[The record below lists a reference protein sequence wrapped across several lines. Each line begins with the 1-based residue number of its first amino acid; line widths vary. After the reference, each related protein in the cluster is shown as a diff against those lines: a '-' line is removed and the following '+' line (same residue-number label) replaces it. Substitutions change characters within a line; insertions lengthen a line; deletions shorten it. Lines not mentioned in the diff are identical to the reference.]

1 MFGPNDVDWL
11 LNKLPLPTSV
21 STRLKKF
28 WKDEDKPSRQKKLIV
43 NSIKYSFIFKAL
55 FWAAMSV
62 HLIFNYYVSV
72 GTEDSFLPFGDGMTV
87 EVVARNQPRRLE
99 ACLKSLEEADYGTD
113 SVRLS
118 IVVLSSG
125 GIFSSYDEETLKVAR
140 NSLWTHG
147 EKRVLQV
154 HRSRVNSLGLLPDTF
169 HQNHT
174 LGETLYLSEDTV
186 VSPRYYKWIREQR
199 YTYGKVA
206 AESQIAGVTI
216 ESILIPTEI
225 DPGTL
230 RTGKGKLSNAF
241 AFDFLP
247 EVSCFLPDAHVW
259 REFGL
264 WLDQHQSIWM
274 SRPVVPKSFE
284 SQRGLMGSSKN
295 HWTRWFS
302 EFLQENNYFVVYPN
316 LDDMQA
322 ISLVGNPTLRR
333 NKVILS
339 SELGFANLVDR
350 RTEFNFSPLKYF
362 SVNGRSKSM
371 ESPHVELEAITKAST
386 SSKVVLVSVGSEEE
400 SVMAG
405 SWICS
410 LAAMNE
416 PNLPIFMITSVSGS
430 LGASLA
436 EAGSSSLHIFLRQKL
451 QSRER
456 EMCATATT
464 LLRLGNPVIFGDVH
478 QVWNRL
484 PQVPDV
490 DDQKDY
496 DVAVAVEP
504 SGQAKGTFAM
514 FMPTLR
520 ARLFMNHACTVHA
533 KENSHRFQ
541 DTLATLLTEDV
552 LRENRLTMKNLI
564 SEVRSV
570 SSFLNDPST
579 ADSGWQALS
588 VIDDVP
594 RLDGDT
600 PLPKSLLRWDQR
612 SGKCVEAT
620 S

>member
-11 LNKLPLPTSV
+11 LNKLPLPTYV

-28 WKDEDKPSRQKKLIV
+28 WKDEDKPSWQKKLIV
-43 NSIKYSFIFKAL
+43 NSIKYSFIFKAV
-55 FWAAMSV
+55 FWTAMSV
-62 HLIFNYYVSV
+62 HLFFNYFVSV
-72 GTEDSFLPFGDGMTV
+72 GTEDTFLPFSDGMTV
-87 EVVARNQPRRLE
+87 EVVARNQPRLLE
-99 ACLKSLEEADYGTD
+99 ACLKSLEEADYGID
-113 SVRLS
+113 RVRLS

-125 GIFSSYDEETLKVAR
+125 GIFSYFDEETLKVVR
-140 NSLWTHG
+140 DSLWTHG
-147 EKRVLQV
+147 DKRILQI
-154 HRSRVNSLGLLPDTF
+154 HQSRVNSLGLLPNAF

-186 VSPRYYKWIREQR
+186 VSPRYYKWIREQQH
-199 YTYGKVA
+199 TYAKVA

-225 DPGTL
+225 DTGTL
-230 RTGKGKLSNAF
+230 RTGKGTLSNAF

-247 EVSCFLPDAHVW
+247 EVSCFLPDPHVW

-284 SQRGLMGSSKN
+284 SQRGLMGSNKN

-316 LDDMQA
+316 LEDMQA

-333 NKVILS
+333 RKDILS
-339 SELGFANLVDR
+339 SELGFVKLVDR
-350 RTEFNFSPLKYF
+350 RAVFNFSPLKYF
-362 SVNGRSKSM
+362 SVRGQSKLM
-371 ESPHVELEAITKAST
+371 ERPHVELEAIRKAST
-386 SSKVVLVSVGSEEE
+386 SSKAVLVSVGSEEE
-400 SVMAG
+400 SSMTG
-405 SWICS
+405 NWICS
-410 LAAMNE
+410 MSAMNE
-416 PNLPIFMITSVSGS
+416 PNLPIFMITSVS
-430 LGASLA
+430 ASPSA
-436 EAGSSSLHIFLRQKL
+436 SSVEAGFSSLYVFKRKKL
-451 QSRER
+451 QSQER

-464 LLRLGNPVIFGDVH
+464 LLRLGTPVIFGDVH

-484 PQVPDV
+484 PHMADV
-490 DDQKDY
+490 DDQKAY

-520 ARLFMNHACTVHA
+520 TRLFMNNACTVHA
-533 KENSHRFQ
+533 QENSHRFQ
-541 DTLATLLTEDV
+541 DTLTTLLTEDV
-552 LRENRLTMKNLI
+552 LRENRLTVQNLI

-570 SSFLNDPST
+570 SSFLNDPGT
-579 ADSGWQALS
+579 ADSTWRALS
-588 VIDDVP
+588 VIDEVP
-594 RLDGDT
+594 SFDGDV
-600 PLPKSLLRWDQR
+600 PLPKSLLRWDQG
-612 SGKCVEAT
+612 SGKCLEAT